1 MTWVRKKI
9 KDVILTSPVPVL
21 IFSCGWSND
30 KGLSLTVL
38 TWPSINMTLFAQSFN
53 LSIIPC
59 EQFLRGCSL
68 MWLYLHRAL
77 IFQPF
82 LVITVLLKKYNSE
95 GCLRKIDKYYFP
107 PFSCVCACVYVCVW
121 GVYTC
126 LCVPVCTCV
135 PMHVEF
141 WGKFWG
147 TSLVIHP
154 LSSLSLAL
162 AVKPNAHSPRA
173 FRDPNSGS

>member
-9 KDVILTSPVPVL
+9 KDVMLTSPVPVL

-38 TWPSINMTLFAQSFN
+38 TWPSINMALFAQSSN

-59 EQFLRGCSL
+59 EQFLHGCSL

-82 LVITVLLKKYNSE
+82 LVIAVLLKKYNNE
-95 GCLRKIDKYYFP
+95 DCLRKIDKYYFP
-107 PFSCVCACVYVCVW
+107 PFSCVCACVYVSVCE
-121 GVYTC
+121 GCTHACAC
-126 LCVPVCTCV
+126 LCVLVCLCMWSPEV
-135 PMHVEF
+135 SFEV
-141 WGKFWG
+141 
-147 TSLVIHP
+147 HP
-154 LSSLSLAL
+154 
-162 AVKPNAHSPRA
+162 
-173 FRDPNSGS
+173 